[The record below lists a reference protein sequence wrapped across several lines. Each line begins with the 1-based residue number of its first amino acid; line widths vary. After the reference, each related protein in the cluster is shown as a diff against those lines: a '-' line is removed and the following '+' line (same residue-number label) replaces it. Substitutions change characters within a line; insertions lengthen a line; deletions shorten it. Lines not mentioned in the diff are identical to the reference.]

1 MDCVANEPK
10 RLDEIAS
17 PELLANLQQLVCVVS
32 YIVVRNKYLL
42 NGSLHEIFT
51 LNVLCF
57 QLVVTPPLV
66 STGTFILVLRM
77 LAQLCARS
85 PSIAVKLLEQNIV
98 GTLSSLLL
106 GSSNSGA
113 DVVSDEVGL
122 VVSSVDALFMIT
134 LLLVV
139 YK

>member
-1 MDCVANEPK
+1 M
-10 RLDEIAS
+10 
-17 PELLANLQQLVCVVS
+17 S
-32 YIVVRNKYLL
+32 YV
-42 NGSLHEIFT
+42 
-51 LNVLCF
+51 F

-122 VVSSVDALFMIT
+122 VVSSIEAQFLFTIT
-134 LLLVV
+134 TSYNCSKWLLIVGYVL
-139 YK
+139 